1 MAAASYTA
9 DAIQLHLELGE
20 IDRGKNEEQYMVA
33 EEDDSEGHVMLCYS
47 LVLFV
52 IRLLCVLLIFQ
63 IS

>member
-33 EEDDSEGHVMLCYS
+33 EEDDTEGHVMLCYS

-52 IRLLCVLLIFQ
+52 ICLLCVLLIFQ

>member
-9 DAIQLHLELGE
+9 DAIQLNLELGE

-33 EEDDSEGHVMLCYS
+33 EEGDTEGHIMLCYS

-52 IRLLCVLLIFQ
+52 ICLLCFLLIFQ

>member
-9 DAIQLHLELGE
+9 DAIQLNLELGE

-33 EEDDSEGHVMLCYS
+33 EEDDTDGHVMLCYGC
-47 LVLFV
+47 VLFV
-52 IRLLCVLLIFQ
+52 VCLLFVLLFFQ